1 MFIIVLFKKKNR
13 NTDMLRQLKRNV
25 KEILKFFLWRLE
37 NWQDNILS
45 GVSEVWKY
53 YPILG

>member
-1 MFIIVLFKKKNR
+1 
-13 NTDMLRQLKRNV
+13 MLRQLKRNV